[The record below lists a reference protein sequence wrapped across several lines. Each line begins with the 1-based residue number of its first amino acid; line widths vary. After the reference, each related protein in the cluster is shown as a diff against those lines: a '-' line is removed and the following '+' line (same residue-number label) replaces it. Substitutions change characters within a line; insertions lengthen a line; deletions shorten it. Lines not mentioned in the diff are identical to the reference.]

1 MRGTGVKQFN
11 GLMKLGVNLLS
22 NLKMELQMRAS
33 TDDKDYLHSSL
44 SPYQYAYNTSRAIP
58 CYNEDGTL
66 AYYNKTQGYE
76 FPLQYNVVNEMQHT
90 GMNIEGTTLNF
101 NANLLW
107 EIIPGLRLTGAL
119 SYNRSNTD
127 QKNGSTNNLTRLL
140 SSEII
145 ITDWNC
151 PIVTFGVNSNV
162 SCLTGE
168 NW

>member
-1 MRGTGVKQFN
+1 M
-11 GLMKLGVNLLS
+11 
-22 NLKMELQMRAS
+22 
-33 TDDKDYLHSSL
+33 
-44 SPYQYAYNTSRAIP
+44 
-58 CYNEDGTL
+58 

-127 QKNGSTNNLTRLL
+127 QKEWFDEQSYAAAQLRNYNYGLELPDSDIWREQQCKL
-140 SSEII
+140 
-145 ITDWNC
+145 
-151 PIVTFGVNSNV
+151 PF
-162 SCLTGE
+162 TGE